1 MVDPEAKTSSYQ
13 SSSVNKLLF
22 VLWLSNQRA
31 RILQPINYCIDSLVT
46 QVPKNFLPLLRLGDL
61 ERRAFP
67 VQALLGSLVRLGT
80 AIRQDLQLL
89 LCEDL
94 VSLGPPE
101 IVLFKVHA
109 RQDSFEIVC
118 FFAAFESLVLGVHT
132 VEQAFELAFLDD
144 EFLELALPVRLVQ
157 ERLLDRA
164 ARREPVDDDGSRL
177 ADAVCAVHRL
187 QVLLRVPV

>member
-1 MVDPEAKTSSYQ
+1 M
-13 SSSVNKLLF
+13 
-22 VLWLSNQRA
+22 
-31 RILQPINYCIDSLVT
+31 T
-46 QVPKNFLPLLRLGDL
+46 QVPKNLLPLLRLGDL
-61 ERRAFP
+61 ERRAFHI
-67 VQALLGSLVRLGT
+67 QALLSSLVRLGT

-89 LCEDL
+89 LCQDL

-101 IVLFKVHA
+101 IVLFKVLA
-109 RQDSFEIVC
+109 RQDSLEIVC
-118 FFAAFESLVLGVHT
+118 IFAAFESLVLGVHA